1 MMKRTQIYFPKE
13 LHKDL
18 KIGAAIMK
26 IGLSE
31 YIRMILEEKLY
42 FKPIRKKTV
51 VKKKTRL
58 SLLAENAIDLG
69 PRDLARNFDKYFEES
84 LK

>member
-1 MMKRTQIYFPKE
+1 MKRTQIYFPEE

-18 KIGAAIMK
+18 KVGAAMHK
-26 IGLSE
+26 VSLSE

-42 FKPIRKKTV
+42 NKTA
-51 VKKKTRL
+51 KKKKPAKKKA
-58 SLLAENAIDLG
+58 SLLILADNAVSFGIK
-69 PRDLARNFDKYFEES
+69 DLARNFDKYFEAS